1 MTFKER
7 MAYAREHNKQPR
19 NIDTTTIKP
28 PAMTEFEYCKLIVDQ
43 AILKTK
49 KREQY
54 NDK

>member
-7 MAYAREHNKQPR
+7 MAYAREHNKQP
-19 NIDTTTIKP
+19 TTTTFKP

-43 AILKTK
+43 AIIKTK
-49 KREQY
+49 ERKQR